1 MAGAL
6 LPAGVAAAHQAS
18 MTYLDAQVAD
28 DRTRVDLRLRMSV
41 RDTNEPLNLD
51 PDETPAAAHIVA
63 HATDLLDYAL
73 ERISVEGD
81 EQECTDVPGAV
92 TVDGDFAV
100 LTWTVTCPR
109 PIGQLALEYDLF
121 FDLDPLHTC
130 NLVVRHAGEQ
140 AVAPLQVATSRF
152 EWDLRGAPPS
162 PFVPFLRSG
171 VGHIVTGFDHISFLI
186 GLLLL
191 AVIVAERGRGVIS
204 PTGAYGATSL
214 RARGIGPAI
223 RYTAIIATSFTLAHS
238 ITLAIAALGW
248 VTLPSRLVESLV
260 AASIIWVAVENLVRA
275 DPGRRWL
282 LTFGFG
288 MVHGLAFASN
298 LAKQLPPSDVAL
310 PLVSFNLG
318 VELGQLGII
327 VVTVPLL
334 HLLATRIL
342 GPDRYRK
349 TVVTF
354 GSALIAGLG
363 VIWLIERA
371 FVVKILGL

>member
-1 MAGAL
+1 
-6 LPAGVAAAHQAS
+6 
-18 MTYLDAQVAD
+18 MTYLDAQVST
-28 DRTRVDLRLRMSV
+28 DRARVDLRLRMST
-41 RDTNEPLNLD
+41 RDTAEPLQLE
-51 PDETPAAAHIVA
+51 PDTAPSDAHIVA
-63 HATDLLDYAL
+63 HAADMLDYVID
-73 ERISVEGD
+73 RIAVEGD
-81 EQECTDVPGAV
+81 EQDCTDAPGGV
-92 TVDGDFAV
+92 TVEGDFAV
-100 LTWTVTCPR
+100 LTWAVTCPR
-109 PIGQLALEYDLF
+109 PIGQLAIEYDLF

-152 EWDLRGAPPS
+152 EWDLRGAPPG
-162 PFVPFLRSG
+162 PFLPFLRSG
-171 VGHIVTGFDHISFLI
+171 VAHIVGGFDHLSFLL

-191 AVIVAERGRGVIS
+191 AVIAAERGRGVIS
-204 PTGAYGATSL
+204 PTGAYGATTL

-260 AASIIWVAVENLVRA
+260 AASIIWVAIENLVRA
-275 DPGRRWL
+275 DPRRRWL

-288 MVHGLAFASN
+288 LVHGMAFASI
-298 LAKQLPPSDVAL
+298 LARQLPPSDVAL

-334 HLLATRIL
+334 HLLASRVL

-354 GSALIAGLG
+354 GSVAIAVLGL
-363 VIWLIERA
+363 IWLIERA
-371 FVVKILGL
+371 FVVKLLGL